1 MPQANFDNYHSK
13 SKKILAKCVFNY
25 SIAAFPEQPPCGQ
38 NGFSGPLLC
47 IGKIKQEAVAV

>member
-25 SIAAFPEQPPCGQ
+25 SIAAFPEQSPCGQ
-38 NGFSGPLLC
+38 SGFSGPLLC
-47 IGKIKQEAVAV
+47 IGKIKEEAVAV